1 MEHSIRLLLI
11 SLGQSKMFQL
21 VVILIVMDVIF
32 GSLRAIR
39 QKKFNSS
46 VGIDGTIRKAG
57 MLISLIFLLAIDSL
71 IHFDLIGFIPDSV
84 MQYVPIQEIGIM
96 EFFALVYSIYEV
108 MSVLKNMTLSGLPVK
123 KLWQAVQRFLLA
135 NTDELLCMEEN
146 QEDEDDKSE

>member
-21 VVILIVMDVIF
+21 VVILIAMDIIF

-57 MLISLIFLLAIDSL
+57 MLISLVFLLAIDSI
-71 IHFDLIGFIPDSV
+71 IHFDLIGFIPDSI
-84 MQYVPIQEIGIM
+84 MQYVPIQEVGVM

-108 MSVLKNMTLSGLPVK
+108 MSVLKNMTLCGLPVK
-123 KLWQAVQRFLLA
+123 KLWDGIQRFLLA
-135 NTDELLCMEEN
+135 NTDELLCMEE
-146 QEDEDDKSE
+146 QEEQDDESD

>member
-21 VVILIVMDVIF
+21 VVILIVMDVTF
-32 GSLRAIR
+32 ESLRAIR

-71 IHFDLIGFIPDSV
+71 IHFDLIGFIPDSI
-84 MQYVPIQEIGIM
+84 MQYVPIQEVGIM
-96 EFFALVYSIYEV
+96 DFFALVYSIYEV
-108 MSVLKNMTLSGLPVK
+108 MSVLKNMTLCGLPVK
-123 KLWQAVQRFLLA
+123 KLWDAVQRFLLA

-146 QEDEDDKSE
+146 QEDQDGKSE

>member
-1 MEHSIRLLLI
+1 
-11 SLGQSKMFQL
+11 
-21 VVILIVMDVIF
+21 
-32 GSLRAIR
+32 
-39 QKKFNSS
+39 
-46 VGIDGTIRKAG
+46 
-57 MLISLIFLLAIDSL
+57 
-71 IHFDLIGFIPDSV
+71 

-146 QEDEDDKSE
+146 QEDQDDKSE

>member
-108 MSVLKNMTLSGLPVK
+108 MSVLKNMTLAGLPVK

-146 QEDEDDKSE
+146 QEDQDDKSE

>member
-1 MEHSIRLLLI
+1 MEHSIRLLLF

-71 IHFDLIGFIPDSV
+71 IHFDLIGFIPDSI
-84 MQYVPIQEIGIM
+84 MQYVPIQEVGIM

-108 MSVLKNMTLSGLPVK
+108 MSVLKNMTLCGLPVK
-123 KLWQAVQRFLLA
+123 KLWDAVQRFLLA

-146 QEDEDDKSE
+146 QEDQDGKSE

>member
-1 MEHSIRLLLI
+1 MEHSIRLLLV

-21 VVILIVMDVIF
+21 VVILIAMDIIF

-57 MLISLIFLLAIDSL
+57 MLISLIFLLAIDSI
-71 IHFDLIGFIPDSV
+71 IHFDLIGFIPDSI
-84 MQYVPIQEIGIM
+84 MQYVPIQEVGVM

-108 MSVLKNMTLSGLPVK
+108 MSVLKNMTLCGLPVK
-123 KLWQAVQRFLLA
+123 KLWDGIQRFLLT
-135 NTDELLCMEEN
+135 NTDELLCMEE
-146 QEDEDDKSE
+146 QEDQDDESD

>member
-135 NTDELLCMEEN
+135 NTDELLCMDEN
-146 QEDEDDKSE
+146 QEDQDDKSE

>member
-146 QEDEDDKSE
+146 QEDQDDKSE

>member
-21 VVILIVMDVIF
+21 VVILIAMDIIF

-57 MLISLIFLLAIDSL
+57 MLISLIFLLAIDSI
-71 IHFDLIGFIPDSV
+71 IHFDLIGFIPDSI
-84 MQYVPIQEIGIM
+84 MQYVPIQEVGVM

-108 MSVLKNMTLSGLPVK
+108 MSVLKNMTLCGLPVK
-123 KLWQAVQRFLLA
+123 KLWDGIQRFLLD
-135 NTDELLCMEEN
+135 NTDELLCMEE
-146 QEDEDDKSE
+146 QEEQDDESD